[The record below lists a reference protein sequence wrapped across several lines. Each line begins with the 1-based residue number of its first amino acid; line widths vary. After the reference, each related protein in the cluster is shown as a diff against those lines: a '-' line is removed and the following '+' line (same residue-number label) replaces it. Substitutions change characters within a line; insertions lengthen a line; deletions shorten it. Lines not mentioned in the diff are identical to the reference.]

1 MHLKDKI
8 AIWVSVAAIVIS
20 LFTSYFQ
27 FFHEK
32 SELVIHSSMLGFIPN
47 KSIEYD
53 LTFTN
58 TGTLPIAVT
67 RIWGIDSL
75 TPDFEK
81 DTYDLDLIKP
91 FVIPPKSIVQK
102 RIAHEPQVNRHR
114 KKFHTGLSV
123 TIIESDSEE
132 THKIIWQNSPVPNNW
147 NLMGK
152 DVFDGKVVLT
162 DNKKIVVV
170 KPE

>member
-8 AIWVSVAAIVIS
+8 AIWFSAVAIIISV
-20 LFTSYFQ
+20 FTSYFQ

-58 TGTLPIAVT
+58 TGTLPIAIT
-67 RIWGIDSL
+67 RIWGVDSI
-75 TPDFEK
+75 TSDFEK
-81 DTYDLDLIKP
+81 WTYDLDLVKP
-91 FVIPPKSIVQK
+91 FVIPPQSIVQK
-102 RIAHEPQVNRHR
+102 RVTHEPHVNRHR
-114 KKFHTGLSV
+114 NQFHTGLSV
-123 TIIESDSEE
+123 TIIESDSIE
-132 THKIIWQNSPVPNNW
+132 THKIIWQNSPIPNNW

-152 DVFDGKVVLT
+152 GVFNGKVVLT
-162 DNKKIVVV
+162 DNKKRSSC
-170 KPE
+170 